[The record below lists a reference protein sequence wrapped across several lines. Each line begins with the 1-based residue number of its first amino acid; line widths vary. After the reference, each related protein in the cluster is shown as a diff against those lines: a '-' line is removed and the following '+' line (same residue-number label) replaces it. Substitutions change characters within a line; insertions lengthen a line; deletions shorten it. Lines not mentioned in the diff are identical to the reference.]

1 MPRPKYLFQSILS
14 LLVLLGLSFQSCQK
28 EQLSYNEHIRPILNK
43 KCLSCHGGVA
53 QMGGFSLLFRE
64 DALGVME
71 SGKKAIVPG
80 NANASELIRR
90 LKHDDP
96 ELRMPYEMDPLS
108 ESEIQLISQWI
119 DQGAKWED
127 PWAYVQPQMPE
138 IPTASSDWAQTN
150 IDHFI
155 LQKLEEQGLSP
166 AEKASPEI
174 LARRLSLDL
183 TGLPPKAEWVERYL
197 NDPSDK
203 NFEQL
208 VDTLM
213 ASPHFGE
220 RWAAMWLDLARY
232 ADSKGYEK
240 DPYRN
245 IWQYRDWVINAF
257 NRDLP
262 FDEFTIEQIAG
273 DLLPNATKD
282 QLIATAFHRN
292 TMTNT
297 EGGTEDEEYR
307 VAAIIDRVNT
317 TYEVWMG
324 TTMSCV
330 QCHAHP
336 YDPIRQEEYY
346 QSFAFLNN
354 TKDNDLDSEYPNL
367 EILDEKDAAGLKS
380 VISYIQQLDP
390 AKPIDTEADLIEQA
404 KQALLPKLYPKDCD
418 ELHNTLV
425 YQDGIMSNWSSN
437 VNEGKNKR
445 FFFKYEDIDLNGL
458 QAINFNYS
466 SQGNDAQISLRID
479 SRDAKPIAQLDF
491 SKTTDQAKAW
501 QIKTMSIPPQSGQHD
516 LVFEIINTT
525 GELPEGIVLFKD
537 FELIYKNSVTNPQ
550 IQQQQQEILAL
561 RQKAELTPILLERS
575 PEFQRI
581 TQVFNRGNYLD
592 KMDTVATAVP
602 AVLPQIENPNA
613 TRLDFAKW
621 LVSRENPMTSRVIVN
636 RFWEQI
642 FGYGIVESLEDFGTQ
657 GLAPTHPELL
667 DYLAI
672 QFMDEHQWSMKSL
685 LKEIVSSAAY
695 QQSSKTTA
703 QKQEID
709 PYNRYL
715 SRGSRIRL
723 SAEQI
728 RDQAL
733 AVSGLL
739 FDTIGGKSVM
749 PPQPQGIWAAV
760 YSGEVW
766 RTAEDKYRH
775 RRGLYTYWRRT
786 SPYPSML
793 AFDSPSREFC
803 MSRRIRT
810 NTPLQALVTLNDPVY
825 VEAAQALAEWM
836 EKAGQGDV
844 KQAIRKGYQRAL
856 IRQPEPETI
865 DILAN
870 LYTEAEQTLAQ
881 TIPKATTIA
890 YEEEEITITDPMTLV
905 ANAILNLDAFI
916 MKE

>member
-1 MPRPKYLFQSILS
+1 
-14 LLVLLGLSFQSCQK
+14 
-28 EQLSYNEHIRPILNK
+28 
-43 KCLSCHGGVA
+43 
-53 QMGGFSLLFRE
+53 
-64 DALGVME
+64 
-71 SGKKAIVPG
+71 
-80 NANASELIRR
+80 
-90 LKHDDP
+90 
-96 ELRMPYEMDPLS
+96 
-108 ESEIQLISQWI
+108 
-119 DQGAKWED
+119 
-127 PWAYVQPQMPE
+127 MPE

-183 TGLPPKAEWVERYL
+183 TGLPPKAEWVEQYL

-367 EILDEKDAAGLKS
+367 EILDEKDAASLKS

-390 AKPIDTEADLIEQA
+390 AKPIDTDADLIEQA

-466 SQGNDAQISLRID
+466 SQGNDARISLRID
-479 SRDAKPIAQLDF
+479 SKNANSIAQLDF
-491 SKTTDQAKAW
+491 TKTTDQAKTW
-501 QIKTMSIPPQSGQHD
+501 QIKTMSIPPQSG
-516 LVFEIINTT
+516 
-525 GELPEGIVLFKD
+525 
-537 FELIYKNSVTNPQ
+537 
-550 IQQQQQEILAL
+550 
-561 RQKAELTPILLERS
+561 
-575 PEFQRI
+575 
-581 TQVFNRGNYLD
+581 
-592 KMDTVATAVP
+592 AT
-602 AVLPQIENPNA
+602 
-613 TRLDFAKW
+613 
-621 LVSRENPMTSRVIVN
+621 
-636 RFWEQI
+636 
-642 FGYGIVESLEDFGTQ
+642 
-657 GLAPTHPELL
+657 
-667 DYLAI
+667 
-672 QFMDEHQWSMKSL
+672 
-685 LKEIVSSAAY
+685 
-695 QQSSKTTA
+695 
-703 QKQEID
+703 
-709 PYNRYL
+709 
-715 SRGSRIRL
+715 
-723 SAEQI
+723 
-728 RDQAL
+728 
-733 AVSGLL
+733 
-739 FDTIGGKSVM
+739 
-749 PPQPQGIWAAV
+749 
-760 YSGEVW
+760 
-766 RTAEDKYRH
+766 
-775 RRGLYTYWRRT
+775 
-786 SPYPSML
+786 
-793 AFDSPSREFC
+793 
-803 MSRRIRT
+803 
-810 NTPLQALVTLNDPVY
+810 
-825 VEAAQALAEWM
+825 
-836 EKAGQGDV
+836 
-844 KQAIRKGYQRAL
+844 
-856 IRQPEPETI
+856 
-865 DILAN
+865 
-870 LYTEAEQTLAQ
+870 
-881 TIPKATTIA
+881 
-890 YEEEEITITDPMTLV
+890 
-905 ANAILNLDAFI
+905 
-916 MKE
+916 